1 MKTRVVLSMQAS
13 DVQVLH
19 NKARELDMSVSAVVR
34 TSLRHSGIL
43 PQRNDQSGAAQVQH
57 RCSTGTAQQRLEY
70 EPSLHE
76 YGHYDV
82 DGVWHRS
89 ANQLPE

>member
-1 MKTRVVLSMQAS
+1 MKTRMVLSMQAS

-43 PQRNDQSGAAQVQH
+43 PQRNDQSGAAQ
-57 RCSTGTAQQRLEY
+57 QRLEY

-89 ANQLPE
+89 ANQ

>member
-1 MKTRVVLSMQAS
+1 MKTRMVLSMQAS

-43 PQRNDQSGAAQVQH
+43 PPRNDQSGA
-57 RCSTGTAQQRLEY
+57 TQQRLEY

-89 ANQLPE
+89 ANQ